1 MTQETVQQYC
11 EHLGNIVN
19 CKIFVKDD
27 RPLGIFQESL
37 EGLLGEGERSEET
50 MERKLIGG
58 SEWRN
63 LHVFL
68 SKSQNS

>member
-27 RPLGIFQESL
+27 RPLGKQESL
-37 EGLLGEGERSEET
+37 EGLLDEGGG
-50 MERKLIGG
+50 RKNDGK
-58 SEWRN
+58 EVDMW
-63 LHVFL
+63 
-68 SKSQNS
+68 K

>member
-27 RPLGIFQESL
+27 RPLGKQESL
-37 EGLLGEGERSEET
+37 EGLLDEGERSKKT

-63 LHVFL
+63 LHGFT
-68 SKSQNS
+68 SKSQKS

>member
-27 RPLGIFQESL
+27 RPLGKQESL
-37 EGLLGEGERSEET
+37 EGLLDEGERSE
-50 MERKLIGG
+50 K
-58 SEWRN
+58 
-63 LHVFL
+63 
-68 SKSQNS
+68 

>member
-27 RPLGIFQESL
+27 RPLGKQESL
-37 EGLLGEGERSEET
+37 EGLVDEGERSIFL
-50 MERKLIGG
+50 MERKLICG
-58 SEWRN
+58 SEWRSF
-63 LHVFL
+63 HVFT
-68 SKSQNS
+68 SKSKRVE